1 MLVALA
7 LSVALADTVR
17 DTTYTSDALRQLV
30 ADAAIQNRR
39 VPPSLQSYRAR
50 VESELS
56 ILVRR
61 ADGSDVALQIEE
73 VESTVSWQRTGAL
86 TQRVVGYRA
95 RLAGPNLSALGMI
108 HRAWIVPVLYG
119 NRLELFAGRDT
130 TRRARHRR
138 ARRDILI
145 AVVHPLADDRESVY
159 RFSGGD
165 TVVTIRAAGRAIPV
179 AVVHVAARP
188 DPRRRVAVFQ
198 GDLYI
203 DALRKH
209 MVRMRG
215 RFDIIGGRPSLR
227 ERLTSALIQG
237 VAFVDLTNSEIA
249 GAYWLPATQRI
260 EGEIGSPLSGDTRS
274 AFRVVS
280 RFDDYEI
287 NDTTPT
293 VAVDSLRLLP
303 HRLTFAPSDSL
314 SGFHAWT
321 APLGSATE
329 SVRTDDF
336 QDLLPDRWRAT
347 GPPRLD
353 FRTEHFSDALHFDRV
368 EGLYT
373 GFGASLRFRDAA
385 PGLVARANAGY
396 AWTEQTLRGGTE
408 LSWIHERWTLG
419 VHAARTL
426 DNTNDFVT
434 PFTSGPG
441 LEALLV
447 QDDYDYVD
455 RRRATAS
462 LLRSWAP
469 ASSLA
474 PLLTRWELGVGR
486 DDGERTRLT
495 RGIFPPSILMNDSL
509 LRPNRGVAPGDYV
522 RGAFTLDY
530 NPGVDAGYVRAGL
543 GARLRYEGG
552 GGQLAWQR
560 VEGRLAGNQIYGP
573 FLLGARLDGGIVAG
587 TRIPPQQIF
596 EIGYGE
602 GLLAYDYKEFGGDR
616 AAVMQ
621 EEALYAL
628 PLWRRPLRI
637 GAFILP
643 SPSPA
648 VALGAQHGWADA
660 STRAARLALIG
671 LGPRV
676 DPATNV
682 PLLDPATGLPL
693 PASRPT
699 DGIRTSIDLTL
710 RFFGNSIAL
719 GVAQALES
727 GAKPGLVFRL
737 GSTL

>member
-7 LSVALADTVR
+7 LSVALADTAS

-30 ADAAIQNRR
+30 ADAAMQNQR
-39 VPPSLQSYRAR
+39 VPASLQSYRAR

-56 ILVRR
+56 LLIRR
-61 ADGSDVALQIEE
+61 TDGSDVAVQIEQ
-73 VESTVSWQRTGAL
+73 VESTVRWQGTGAL
-86 TQRVVGYRA
+86 TQHVVGYRA
-95 RLAGPNLSALGMI
+95 RLAGPNLSALGII
-108 HRAWIVPVLYG
+108 HQAWIVPVLYG

-130 TRRARHRR
+130 TRRARRR
-138 ARRDILI
+138 ARHDTLI
-145 AVVHPLADDRESVY
+145 VVLHPLADDRESVY

-179 AVVHVAARP
+179 AIVHVVARP
-188 DPRRRVAVFQ
+188 GLRRPTAVFQ
-198 GDLYI
+198 GDLYV
-203 DALRKH
+203 DAVRKH
-209 MVRMRG
+209 IVRMRG
-215 RFDIIGGRPSLR
+215 RFDIIGSRRTLGDRIR
-227 ERLTSALIQG
+227 SAVIQA
-237 VAFVDLTNSEIA
+237 VAFVDLTNSEVA

-260 EGEIGSPLSGDTRS
+260 EGQFGSPLSGDARS

-280 RFDDYEI
+280 HFDDYEM
-287 NDTTPT
+287 NDTTP
-293 VAVDSLRLLP
+293 VLAADSMRLLP

-314 SGFHAWT
+314 SGFHEWNT
-321 APLGSATE
+321 PLGSATE

-336 QDLLPDRWRAT
+336 QDLLPDRWRDT

-353 FRTEHFSDALHFDRV
+353 FRTEHFADALHFDRV

-373 GFGASLRFRDAA
+373 GFGANLKFRDAA

-396 AWTEQTLRGGTE
+396 AWTEQTLRGGAE
-408 LSWIHERWTLG
+408 LSWIRGPWTLG
-419 VHAARTL
+419 ARAARTL
-426 DNTNDFVT
+426 DNTNDFATAFT
-434 PFTSGPG
+434 PGPG
-441 LEALLV
+441 LEALIV

-455 RRRATAS
+455 RRRATVS
-462 LLRSWAP
+462 LLRAWGP
-469 ASSLA
+469 RSSLT
-474 PLLTRWELGVGR
+474 PLLTRWEFGVGR

-495 RGIFPPSILMNDSL
+495 RGIFAPSVFLSDSL
-509 LRPNRGVAPGDYV
+509 LRPNRGVAAGDYV
-522 RGAFTLDY
+522 RGAFTVAY

-560 VEGRLAGNQIYGP
+560 LEGRLAGNEIYGP

-596 EIGYGE
+596 EIGYRE
-602 GLLAYDYKEFGGDR
+602 GLLAYNYKQFGGDR
-616 AAVMQ
+616 AAVLQ

-637 GAFILP
+637 GALILP

-660 STRAARLALIG
+660 STRAGRLALIG

-676 DPATNV
+676 DPATNL
-682 PLLDPATGLPL
+682 PIRDPATGLPL

-699 DGIRTSIDLTL
+699 DGVRTSIDLTL
-710 RFFGNSIAL
+710 RFFGNSVAF
-719 GVAQALES
+719 GVAQALDA
-727 GAKPGLVFRL
+727 GAKPGFVFRL